1 MLVQQNGTTKHVRPV
16 APHHVTIPAK
26 ADAMK
31 AWENIKKRIKDSDD
45 VRVLDRYLL
54 TR

>member
-1 MLVQQNGTTKHVRPV
+1 MLVAINGTTKHVHPV

-26 ADAMK
+26 ADAMQ